1 MDPKRHKASKSS
13 IPCYDP
19 GSMAY
24 LGTMQAD
31 SAEAVGSDPEVPHM
45 ACLTV
50 FTQCYCWRQGH

>member
-1 MDPKRHKASKSS
+1 MDPKRHKASKTS

-24 LGTMQAD
+24 LGTMPAD
-31 SAEAVGSDPEVPHM
+31 SAEAVGADPKLPHM

-50 FTQCYCWRQGH
+50 FSQCYCSRQGH